1 MSAKDYT
8 GEQLARGV
16 FLISI
21 AAVVGWIVASFV
33 FVILRHP

>member
-8 GEQLARGV
+8 SEQLARGV

-21 AAVVGWIVASFV
+21 AAVVAWIVAAFA
-33 FVILRHP
+33 FVILKHP